1 MSSLF
6 QHFPKPKPS
15 YYMRFF
21 PRLISRNLQLTQ
33 RAWKLLINVMKILL
47 TSLNLK
53 AFKYTLKG
61 KKGSSFKSNRNSLTL
76 M

>member
-6 QHFPKPKPS
+6 RHFPDP
-15 YYMRFF
+15 
-21 PRLISRNLQLTQ
+21 QT
-33 RAWKLLINVMKILL
+33 LLLYEILSWTNFQKFTTYSKSMEITNKYVMQIFL

-61 KKGSSFKSNRNSLTL
+61 KKGSSFKSNKFSH
-76 M
+76 